1 VIQHRNDVTRRFVS
15 DESGLSKVEWLGL
28 ITFIASLLYMVTP
41 IREFIVN
48 TIGIVFGQVDEA
60 TGEINDFSTAMR
72 GIAIFGGAVIVFIGS
87 GWLLLWTNLGTRLA
101 FLLTGAATF
110 GWLTINGILFV
121 VYAPRGIRPNDLE
134 GLNALQ
140 IRLPSLAMALGSFIL
155 FLMFTIALSR
165 YESDSAEA

>member
-1 VIQHRNDVTRRFVS
+1 MLRPTEIKRRLAT
-15 DESGLSKVEWLGL
+15 DESGLSTLEWLGL
-28 ITFIASLLYMVTP
+28 IAFVAALLYMVAP
-41 IREFIVN
+41 IRDFIVN

-72 GIAIFGGAVIVFIGS
+72 GIFIVGGAVIVFIGS
-87 GWLLLWTNLGTRLA
+87 GFLLLWTNLGTRLA

-134 GLNALQ
+134 GLNAFQ
-140 IRLPSLAMALGSFIL
+140 IRIPSLAATLGSFIL

-165 YESDSAEA
+165 YETQSAEA

>member
-1 VIQHRNDVTRRFVS
+1 MLRPTEFKRRIVA
-15 DESGLSKVEWLGL
+15 DEAGLSTLEWLGL
-28 ITFIASLLYMVTP
+28 IAFVASLLYMVGP
-41 IREFIVN
+41 LRDFIVN

-72 GIAIFGGAVIVFIGS
+72 GIFIVGGAVIVFIGS
-87 GWLLLWTNLGTRLA
+87 GFLLLWTNLGTRLA

-134 GLNALQ
+134 GLNAFQ
-140 IRLPSLAMALGSFIL
+140 IRIPSLAVTLGSFIL

-165 YESDSAEA
+165 YESDTAEA

>member
-1 VIQHRNDVTRRFVS
+1 MQDRNGIAHRFVK
-15 DESGLSKVEWLGL
+15 DESGLSKLEWAGL
-28 ITFIASLLYMVTP
+28 IAFILSLLYMVGP

-48 TIGIVFGQVDEA
+48 TIGIVFGQVDEE
-60 TGEINDFSTAMR
+60 TGHINDFSTATR

-140 IRLPSLAMALGSFIL
+140 VRLPALAMTLGAFIL
-155 FLMFTIALSR
+155 FLMFTITLSR

>member
-1 VIQHRNDVTRRFVS
+1 MLRPTEIKRRFLA
-15 DESGLSKVEWLGL
+15 DEAGLSTLEWLGL
-28 ITFIASLLYMVTP
+28 IAFVAALLYMVTP

-72 GIAIFGGAVIVFIGS
+72 GIFIVGGAVIVFIGS
-87 GWLLLWTNLGTRLA
+87 GFLLLWTNLGTRLA

-121 VYAPRGIRPNDLE
+121 VYAPRGIRPNDVE
-134 GLNALQ
+134 GLNAFQ
-140 IRLPSLAMALGSFIL
+140 IRIPSLAVTLGSLIL

-165 YESDSAEA
+165 YESDTAEA

>member
-1 VIQHRNDVTRRFVS
+1 MQRPTEITRRLVS
-15 DESGLSKVEWLGL
+15 DESGLSKLEWVGL
-28 ITFIASLLYMVTP
+28 IAFIASLLYMVTP
-41 IREFIVN
+41 MRELIVN

-72 GIAIFGGAVIVFIGS
+72 GIFIVGGAVVVFIGS

-134 GLNALQ
+134 GLNAFQ
-140 IRLPSLAMALGSFIL
+140 MRIPAIAATLGSLIL

-165 YESDSAEA
+165 YETQNAEA